1 MENTLMVEKIKESVL
16 KEITEKQK
24 AGKSI
29 SEILEESRDFTITN
43 TYYNNFVNLNRNN
56 ENNPR
61 TRAPYSSVGKR
72 KKRLGYEPVNPLE
85 NGLSEHDTW
94 EAHIAKDISDLLQ
107 CKAIYMLQDW
117 QESKG
122 ARIEYYIATEIGMP
136 IMYEIEK
143 L

>member
-1 MENTLMVEKIKESVL
+1 MVEKIKESVL
-16 KEITEKQK
+16 KDITEKQK

-72 KKRLGYEPVNPLE
+72 KKNL
-85 NGLSEHDTW
+85 
-94 EAHIAKDISDLLQ
+94 
-107 CKAIYMLQDW
+107 
-117 QESKG
+117 
-122 ARIEYYIATEIGMP
+122 
-136 IMYEIEK
+136 
-143 L
+143 

>member
-16 KEITEKQK
+16 KDITEKQK

-61 TRAPYSSVGKR
+61 TRPSYPRVGKR
-72 KKRLGYEPVNPLE
+72 KKNL
-85 NGLSEHDTW
+85 
-94 EAHIAKDISDLLQ
+94 
-107 CKAIYMLQDW
+107 
-117 QESKG
+117 
-122 ARIEYYIATEIGMP
+122 
-136 IMYEIEK
+136 
-143 L
+143 

>member
-16 KEITEKQK
+16 KDITEKQK
-24 AGKSI
+24 IGKSI

-72 KKRLGYEPVNPLE
+72 KKNL
-85 NGLSEHDTW
+85 
-94 EAHIAKDISDLLQ
+94 
-107 CKAIYMLQDW
+107 
-117 QESKG
+117 
-122 ARIEYYIATEIGMP
+122 
-136 IMYEIEK
+136 
-143 L
+143 

>member
-56 ENNPR
+56 ENNQR
-61 TRAPYSSVGKR
+61 TRAPYSRMGKR
-72 KKRLGYEPVNPLE
+72 KRNL
-85 NGLSEHDTW
+85 
-94 EAHIAKDISDLLQ
+94 
-107 CKAIYMLQDW
+107 
-117 QESKG
+117 
-122 ARIEYYIATEIGMP
+122 
-136 IMYEIEK
+136 
-143 L
+143 

>member
-56 ENNPR
+56 ENNQR

-72 KKRLGYEPVNPLE
+72 KRNL
-85 NGLSEHDTW
+85 
-94 EAHIAKDISDLLQ
+94 
-107 CKAIYMLQDW
+107 
-117 QESKG
+117 
-122 ARIEYYIATEIGMP
+122 
-136 IMYEIEK
+136 
-143 L
+143 

>member
-1 MENTLMVEKIKESVL
+1 MENTLMVEKIKESIL

-29 SEILEESRDFTITN
+29 SEILEESRGFTITN

-72 KKRLGYEPVNPLE
+72 KRNL
-85 NGLSEHDTW
+85 
-94 EAHIAKDISDLLQ
+94 
-107 CKAIYMLQDW
+107 
-117 QESKG
+117 
-122 ARIEYYIATEIGMP
+122 
-136 IMYEIEK
+136 
-143 L
+143 

>member
-16 KEITEKQK
+16 KDITEKQK

-72 KKRLGYEPVNPLE
+72 KKNL
-85 NGLSEHDTW
+85 
-94 EAHIAKDISDLLQ
+94 
-107 CKAIYMLQDW
+107 
-117 QESKG
+117 
-122 ARIEYYIATEIGMP
+122 
-136 IMYEIEK
+136 
-143 L
+143 

>member
-16 KEITEKQK
+16 KDITEKQK

-72 KKRLGYEPVNPLE
+72 KRNL
-85 NGLSEHDTW
+85 
-94 EAHIAKDISDLLQ
+94 
-107 CKAIYMLQDW
+107 
-117 QESKG
+117 
-122 ARIEYYIATEIGMP
+122 
-136 IMYEIEK
+136 
-143 L
+143 